1 MKRRPIPPTNHLR
14 TAISEIDQVVWIL
27 FDEQLTANG
36 AYIEAVS
43 RGGRREILKVYRAKF
58 TALGDR
64 AVMLEGGLAPRE
76 KRRAIR
82 LTECWRLGRG
92 E

>member
-43 RGGRREILKVYRAKF
+43 RGGRREILKVYRAKNS
-58 TALGDR
+58 
-64 AVMLEGGLAPRE
+64 PR
-76 KRRAIR
+76 
-82 LTECWRLGRG
+82 
-92 E
+92 